1 MFFKSQYERLMD
13 GGKVEKHMTM
23 SMESIFTLA
32 SDPEKIFERYAKRM
46 VKSIGG
52 GDTNVKKVGVLISEC
67 EIIYSF
73 ECDRT
78 IPVEGKVVI
87 TRNMDT
93 LEDLQVAKIK
103 LWRSEKDVNEAYRKW
118 IYDNNNWERTMD
130 IINKNL
136 EIMEENIHG

>member
-13 GGKVEKHMTM
+13 GLKVEKHMTM

-93 LEDLQVAKIK
+93 LEDLQEAKVK
-103 LWRSEKDVNEAYRKW
+103 LWRSEKDVNQAYRQW
-118 IYDNNNWERTMD
+118 MYDNNNWERTMD

>member
-52 GDTNVKKVGVLISEC
+52 GDTNVKKVGVLIKKG

-73 ECDRT
+73 ECTKT

-103 LWRSEKDVNEAYRKW
+103 LWRSEKDVNQAYRQW
-118 IYDNNNWERTMD
+118 MYDNNNWERTMD

-136 EIMEENIHG
+136 KIMEENIYG